1 MFDVGFP
8 ELLAIAVV
16 ALLVIGPDKLPETIR
31 SLALWFGR
39 FKRSFNDLRSEIE
52 REIGADEIK
61 QQLHNE
67 SVLKEINQSREVI
80 QQTQTDVKTL
90 ISKAATNPI
99 TASPNQEGT
108 VQDKHDGSTTQ

>member
-80 QQTQTDVKTL
+80 QQTQADVKTL
-90 ISKAATNPI
+90 ISEAAINPI
-99 TASPNQEGT
+99 AASPNQEGT